1 MNDMYFV
8 KKNVD
13 RIYDGNCTD
22 FLDIRMQDLVRR
34 KIKVDYNIFSPF
46 EESEKVIYYTLK
58 EPKVVLYEIKSKE
71 KLRHQEIMGS
81 IFSLNL
87 DETLFG
93 DIVID
98 NDRYFVYLFESIENY
113 FINNFTTV
121 GKNKITL
128 EKLDI
133 NYLKNYKRKYEEIEI
148 ISTSER
154 IDTIVSRLTNINR
167 KEITDKIKNE
177 EIIVNASPIKN
188 NSYILKKGD
197 IFSIRRFGK
206 YKYLGIIKTTKKDN
220 LIVSIYKYI

>member
-34 KIKVDYNIFSPF
+34 KIKIDYNIFSPF

>member
-34 KIKVDYNIFSPF
+34 KIKIDYNIFSPF

-121 GKNKITL
+121 GNNKITL

>member
-1 MNDMYFV
+1 
-8 KKNVD
+8 
-13 RIYDGNCTD
+13 
-22 FLDIRMQDLVRR
+22 
-34 KIKVDYNIFSPF
+34 
-46 EESEKVIYYTLK
+46 
-58 EPKVVLYEIKSKE
+58 
-71 KLRHQEIMGS
+71 MGS

>member
-93 DIVID
+93 DIIID

-113 FINNFTTV
+113 FINNFTYV

-133 NYLKNYKRKYEEIEI
+133 NYLKDYKRKYEEIEI

-167 KEITDKIKNE
+167 KEITDKIKDE
-177 EIIVNASPIKN
+177 EIIINALPIKN

-206 YKYLGIIKTTKKDN
+206 YKYNGIIKTTKKDN

>member
-34 KIKVDYNIFSPF
+34 KIKIDYNIFSPF

-167 KEITDKIKNE
+167 KEITDKIKDE
-177 EIIVNASPIKN
+177 EIIVNALPIKN

-220 LIVSIYKYI
+220 LIIKINKYI

>member
-1 MNDMYFV
+1 MYFV